1 MKIIQVLIIEL
12 KTFIMSHLK
21 NVEQEIPK
29 ENFYDQS
36 KPSKSKMQPNQNFRQ
51 LPEKLELT
59 QPKRLNIIINNFM
72 WNLNIPNV
80 N

>member
-36 KPSKSKMQPNQNFRQ
+36 KPSTSKMQPNQNFRQ

-59 QPKRLNIIINNFM
+59 QPKR
-72 WNLNIPNV
+72 
-80 N
+80 